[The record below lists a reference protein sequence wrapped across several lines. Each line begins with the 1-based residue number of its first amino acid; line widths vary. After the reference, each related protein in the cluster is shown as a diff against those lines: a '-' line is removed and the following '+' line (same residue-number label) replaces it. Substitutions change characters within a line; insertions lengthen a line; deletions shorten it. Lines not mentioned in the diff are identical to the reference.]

1 MNYRVLHLADL
12 ERFLELRM
20 EFLLSYQDV
29 PKDFQNITENYLRK
43 HMETEDLLL
52 LAAEEEG
59 SLVAAC
65 MVCFYE
71 TYGGQPLRQIWR
83 IAQCLHKASLP
94 QERHFR
100 KAGVYGTGKSQ
111 RERCDQNASALHR
124 RWPAFVSETWFCTR
138 RKIYGKRFMIH
149 FLL

>member
-29 PKDFQNITENYLRK
+29 PEDFQNITENYLRNR
-43 HMETEDLLL
+43 METEDLLL

-71 TYGGQPLRQIWR
+71 TGPMVDNPSGQYGDT
-83 IAQCLHKASLP
+83 K
-94 QERHFR
+94 
-100 KAGVYGTGKSQ
+100 
-111 RERCDQNASALHR
+111 
-124 RWPAFVSETWFCTR
+124 PAYR
-138 RKIYGKRFMIH
+138 RKGISEKLVGMALEKAKERGVAKMRLHYTDDGLPLYQKLGFVPEERYMEKD
-149 FLL
+149 L

>member
-29 PKDFQNITENYLRK
+29 PEDFQNITENYLRK

-59 SLVAAC
+59 QSGGSL
-65 MVCFYE
+65 
-71 TYGGQPLRQIWR
+71 YGL
-83 IAQCLHKASLP
+83 
-94 QERHFR
+94 
-100 KAGVYGTGKSQ
+100 
-111 RERCDQNASALHR
+111 
-124 RWPAFVSETWFCTR
+124 
-138 RKIYGKRFMIH
+138 
-149 FLL
+149 FL

>member
-43 HMETEDLLL
+43 RMETEDLLL

-59 SLVAAC
+59 GCLHGLFLRNLS
-65 MVCFYE
+65 
-71 TYGGQPLRQIWR
+71 YGGQSLRQIWR
-83 IAQCLHKASLP
+83 TAQCLHKASLP
-94 QERHFR
+94 QERHF
-100 KAGVYGTGKSQ
+100 
-111 RERCDQNASALHR
+111 
-124 RWPAFVSETWFCTR
+124 
-138 RKIYGKRFMIH
+138 
-149 FLL
+149 

>member
-29 PKDFQNITENYLRK
+29 PEDFQNITENYLRNR
-43 HMETEDLLL
+43 METENLLL

-65 MVCFYE
+65 
-71 TYGGQPLRQIWR
+71 L
-83 IAQCLHKASLP
+83 
-94 QERHFR
+94 
-100 KAGVYGTGKSQ
+100 
-111 RERCDQNASALHR
+111 
-124 RWPAFVSETWFCTR
+124 
-138 RKIYGKRFMIH
+138 
-149 FLL
+149 FL